1 MGGALAD
8 ITQMTGHKFVIIID
22 EWDVLIR
29 DEAANLKM
37 QEEYIDFLRG
47 LFKGTEPTKFLH
59 LAYLTGILPM
69 KKVEKKGHGGQID
82 SGCLVQSLTEAG
94 SYLQLFIF
102 LLVAI
107 LLLVALS

>member
-1 MGGALAD
+1 MRGGY
-8 ITQMTGHKFVIIID
+8 
-22 EWDVLIR
+22 IR
-29 DEAANLKM
+29 SGVN
-37 QEEYIDFLRG
+37 R
-47 LFKGTEPTKFLH
+47 H
-59 LAYLTGILPM
+59 HCRILPM